1 MNKEVGAL
9 NEPVGEFLAALG
21 DASPAPGGGSAA
33 ALVVAIAARL
43 IGSVAQISAASWSE
57 AGGTKAQ
64 AEAIERRIAPVVDLD
79 ARRYEEALH
88 ALAERSSAPAA
99 ERDAQLGKTLERAAE
114 PPLQI
119 AEAAADIAELAAL
132 AAERG
137 EPAIRAD
144 AVSAAALAEA
154 AATAAAA
161 LVEVNLGTLADDWRI
176 ERVRQLQ
183 LRAGDARW
191 RAVTALTA

>member
-1 MNKEVGAL
+1 MSKEMGAL

-21 DASPAPGGGSAA
+21 NASPAPGGGSAA
-33 ALVVAIAARL
+33 ALAVAMAARL
-43 IGSVAQISAASWSE
+43 IGSVAQISAASWDE
-57 AGGTKAQ
+57 AGGARAQ
-64 AEAIERRIAPVVDLD
+64 AEAIERRIAPLVNLD

-88 ALAERSSAPAA
+88 ALAERSSTPAQ
-99 ERDAQLGKTLERAAE
+99 ERDTQLGEMLERAAE

-119 AEAAADIAELAAL
+119 SEAAADVAELAAL

-137 EPAIRAD
+137 EPASRAD
-144 AVSAAALAEA
+144 ALSAAALAEA
-154 AATAAAA
+154 AAAAAAA
-161 LVEVNLGTLADDWRI
+161 LVEVNLGTLAGDWRI

-183 LRAGDARW
+183 LRAADARR